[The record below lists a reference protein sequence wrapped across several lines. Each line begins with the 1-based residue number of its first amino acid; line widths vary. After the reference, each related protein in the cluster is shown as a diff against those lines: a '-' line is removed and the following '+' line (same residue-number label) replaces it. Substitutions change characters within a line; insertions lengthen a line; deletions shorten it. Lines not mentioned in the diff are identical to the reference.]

1 MGEGSEHSDWCPRC
15 NLAFIRINRW
25 FMGSFVCSC
34 HRLIQEEKQ
43 STEAR
48 AEELESRVGSLEH
61 MNLLVRGRSLDRQ
74 SPELSGRST
83 PNSPNRDYLH
93 KYHTVSGW
101 ALSGISA
108 IVIRTYK

>member
-1 MGEGSEHSDWCPRC
+1 MKT
-15 NLAFIRINRW
+15 
-25 FMGSFVCSC
+25 

-61 MNLLVRGRSLDRQ
+61 MNLLTRGRPSERQ
-74 SPELSGRST
+74 SPPISGRST

-93 KYHTVSGW
+93 KYHTVSYDKKYFS
-101 ALSGISA
+101 LI
-108 IVIRTYK
+108 IRL